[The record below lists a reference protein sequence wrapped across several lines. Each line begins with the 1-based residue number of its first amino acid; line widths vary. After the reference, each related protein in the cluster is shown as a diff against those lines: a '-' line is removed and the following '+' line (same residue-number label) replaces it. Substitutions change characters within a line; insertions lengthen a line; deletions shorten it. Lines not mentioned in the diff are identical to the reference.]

1 MRVYGMKIGVMKK
14 RPTQTLCAILSFP
27 FILMMA
33 AGHLSA
39 QVPSLLEYD
48 GFMSGNITGN
58 RTIGVKLYNAS
69 TNGTI
74 LYSENVGTVKVTQ
87 GQFYFQYGQNGT
99 AGNSTSSIAATLTG
113 TQQWLAL
120 TVNGTEQTP
129 RERLVAVPFA
139 LKSADAQKTDA
150 DLRNVIQAFGQ
161 VITTFGGNSTNLL
174 SNPVGTVSTIQ
185 KAVADLLEVRK
196 RAEVVAVT
204 ANITAE
210 SNRSYVVPENSPAIV
225 SLPTN
230 PKIGDSIRVLGD
242 GVRVSAP
249 SGSMII
255 NGWTPLT
262 ISLSGIGEVSPEY
275 VCSDLNLFIG
285 SENLDVIYSFVKQS
299 SNPSNSYLGRSIDAG
314 KTWSSLGTFDSTS
327 TWLLSCSA
335 DGSRF
340 LYEAMSTNGTILRL
354 GTAFGNQTK
363 TLAFPT
369 GARYADR
376 ALIAKTGNRI
386 FAFAGDDI
394 ANSKLMVTE
403 NDGAS
408 WRTANLTV
416 GNMTYSVGD
425 TMMRNPIAISEN
437 GSLIALKTNNQSNY
451 NELIISE
458 NAGISWRKAN
468 LPVSEIRFSQILL
481 SGDGKIILL
490 FFKNN
495 NSSNPSIEILVSRDF
510 GVSWNREKCGLISGT
525 ESQKFN
531 YTSSLSKI
539 FTEGFSS
546 PSSNIVSTDFGKNW
560 ATWRQTILTDTPLE
574 AYLCVNNLSSDGNR
588 KICSP
593 RNMSGLVYKSFSKS
607 MMTSGFAEL
616 VFVGAGNWIVNNIGS
631 N

>member
-1 MRVYGMKIGVMKK
+1 MKK
-14 RPTQTLCAILSFP
+14 RPTQILYAILSFA
-27 FILMMA
+27 FILMM
-33 AGHLSA
+33 GVGQLSA

-48 GFMSGNITGN
+48 GYMSGNITGN

-69 TNGTI
+69 TNGTL

-99 AGNSTSSIAATLTG
+99 LGNSTTSIAAKLTG

-120 TVNGTEQTP
+120 TVNGTEQKP

-161 VITTFGGNSTNLL
+161 VITTFGGNSSNLL
-174 SNPVGTVSTIQ
+174 SNPTGTVSTIQ
-185 KAVADLLEVRK
+185 KVITDLLEVRK

-225 SLPTN
+225 TLPTN

-262 ISLSGIGEVSPEY
+262 ISLSGIGEVSPDY
-275 VCSDLNLFIG
+275 ASSGANLFIG
-285 SENLDVIYSFVKQS
+285 SENLDVIYSFVNHS
-299 SNPSNSYLGRSIDAG
+299 SNPRNSYLGRSIDAG
-314 KTWSSLGTFDSTS
+314 KTWSSLGTFNDVPE
-327 TWLLSCSA
+327 LGLVSCSA

-340 LYEAMSTNGTILRL
+340 LYQAMSTNGTILRL

-363 TLAFPT
+363 TLAFPG

-394 ANSKLMVTE
+394 AQNSKLMVTE

-458 NAGISWRKAN
+458 NAGASWRKAN
-468 LPVSEIRFSQILL
+468 LPISEIRFSQPIL
-481 SGDGKIILL
+481 SADGKIIILHYEKAANTGILL
-490 FFKNN
+490 SYDYGNN
-495 NSSNPSIEILVSRDF
+495 WSSEKIIGFPTATTIEMRGF
-510 GVSWNREKCGLISGT
+510 YFTK
-525 ESQKFN
+525 
-531 YTSSLSKI
+531 SLNKI
-539 FTEGFSS
+539 YSFDKWAAYGGSLL
-546 PSSNIVSTDFGKNW
+546 STDFGKNW
-560 ATWRQTILTDTPLE
+560 QPSQISQDLTL
-574 AYLCVNNLSSDGNR
+574 LLLSSTDGYR
-588 KICSP
+588 RITCPVGAPDKSLI
-593 RNMSGLVYKSFSKS
+593 YKSFSKNIIA
-607 MMTSGFAEL
+607 SGSTEL
-616 VFVGAGNWIVNNIGS
+616 VFVGSGNWIVINIGF